1 MYTRSSGGGSD
12 TKGESWLFAAQISH
26 KKNPICSGLH
36 VSCCV
41 TASKQQ
47 NKCILTRRVFMT
59 DLFPFGSAKQTLGN
73 QILIKCVCCVLLVQ
87 EALIQNID
95 RGF

>member
-1 MYTRSSGGGSD
+1 
-12 TKGESWLFAAQISH
+12 
-26 KKNPICSGLH
+26 
-36 VSCCV
+36 
-41 TASKQQ
+41 
-47 NKCILTRRVFMT
+47 MT